1 LRPEIQPR
9 VLDAGEPM
17 KAPGRRFSYSEAEFL
32 EAYLGKDYA
41 RAVDL
46 REDEHNQT
54 FGFQESLKELIPDR
68 NEFLELPKEE
78 ERIRKL
84 NEWMGTKLHDG
95 KAMDEEFRTFRDR
108 FDHNALLE
116 NAMKEVDEPHPT
128 EEGRT

>member
-1 LRPEIQPR
+1 
-9 VLDAGEPM
+9 M

-32 EAYLGKDYA
+32 EAYLGRDYA

-78 ERIRKL
+78 ERVRKL

-108 FDHNALLE
+108 LDFNDYVEKAL
-116 NAMKEVDEPHPT
+116 AEVDEPHPT
-128 EEGRT
+128 EEGRTKLGDVADRLTEL